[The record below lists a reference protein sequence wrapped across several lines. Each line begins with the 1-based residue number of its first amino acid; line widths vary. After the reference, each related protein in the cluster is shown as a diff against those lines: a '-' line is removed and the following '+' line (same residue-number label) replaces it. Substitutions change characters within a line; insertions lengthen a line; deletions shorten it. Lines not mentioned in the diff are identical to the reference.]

1 MVEDASVEISKRMER
16 YSTWPWSYSILVLV
30 GFAYFFG
37 LYDVLTIGVA
47 APTIGAQFGIP
58 GPVVSSTG
66 TIVSLIGY
74 PIGAF
79 VLSHISDSLGR
90 KKALSISLITYSL
103 GSLLTAVSTNIIEIY
118 AWRVLT
124 GIGIGADLAI
134 ASAYLSELSSSK
146 SRGRFQS
153 LGTFFGFTGAG
164 LAPIIGYFLIPA
176 LSYGWRLYFIVGAV
190 GAVVVLFY
198 RKDLPESPRWY
209 LMKGRIDDARKV
221 VDRLES
227 YQMKKHGSLP
237 PLGEI
242 EGGITTS
249 DRKIPLLNLFSRKHG
264 MRLIIVLVV
273 FLFYYVYAYPF
284 LGLTTSLLAASGYT
298 IATSLL
304 VVGLGG
310 LGFALG
316 AFLSFIFADQ
326 MERKYLIAILFF
338 VQGLSMWLS

>member
-16 YSTWPWSYSILVLV
+16 YSSWPWSYSILVLV

-58 GPVVSSTG
+58 GTVVSSTG

-103 GSLLTAVSTNIIEIY
+103 GSLLTAISTNIIEIY

-164 LAPIIGYFLIPA
+164 IAPIIGYFLIPA

-190 GAVVVLFY
+190 GAVVAIVY
-198 RKDLPESPRWY
+198 PE
-209 LMKGRIDDARKV
+209 
-221 VDRLES
+221 
-227 YQMKKHGSLP
+227 
-237 PLGEI
+237 
-242 EGGITTS
+242 
-249 DRKIPLLNLFSRKHG
+249 
-264 MRLIIVLVV
+264 
-273 FLFYYVYAYPF
+273 
-284 LGLTTSLLAASGYT
+284 AASSDVVRPRNGY
-298 IATSLL
+298 A
-304 VVGLGG
+304 
-310 LGFALG
+310 
-316 AFLSFIFADQ
+316 
-326 MERKYLIAILFF
+326 
-338 VQGLSMWLS
+338 